1 MVRDHVSRRK
11 RHRVRWWFTIWFSF
25 TLGVACA
32 ATFFAYT
39 ARIPIPLKIT
49 PTRGADNILSSQPQ
63 RIEERIEFQDR
74 LETRVLDNPA
84 EIKPQVPAPAAPAPV
99 PAAATD
105 EPSASEQPASEEDE
119 EEETKLA
126 YFVQA
131 GSFADANSA
140 QELAQA
146 IGALG
151 LQVAVRS
158 FDSGDSSLHRVL
170 VGPFASPNA
179 AEGARAE
186 LALTGRSTTLLR
198 LPVPGG

>member
-84 EIKPQVPAPAAPAPV
+84 EIKPQVPATAAPAPV
-99 PAAATD
+99 PAAAED
-105 EPSASEQPASEEDE
+105 AQPADEQQPAE
-119 EEETKLA
+119 EEEAKLA

>member
-25 TLGVACA
+25 TLGVVCS

-84 EIKPQVPAPAAPAPV
+84 EIKPQVPASAAPAPV
-99 PAAATD
+99 PATAENAPPAA
-105 EPSASEQPASEEDE
+105 EQQPAAE
-119 EEETKLA
+119 EEEAKLA

-146 IGALG
+146 IGELG